1 MDETAKK
8 RMQEIL
14 EAYGADPKR
23 WPAGTRLPDAAL
35 GAEVKAAAEVD
46 SILDLAKAPVHSQ
59 DAIANLLASLPSR
72 QGADVVQFP
81 GPRSKPRLSWA
92 FAAPLA
98 ASLMLGIYLGAAGG
112 VERFLPQ
119 DDVAWLDD
127 VSDTGLEDAE
137 DVAEDSQS

>member
-1 MDETAKK
+1 M
-8 RMQEIL
+8 REIL
-14 EAYGADPKR
+14 EAYGADPRR
-23 WPAGTRLPDAAL
+23 WPAGTRLPVGAL
-35 GAEVKAAAEVD
+35 VAEVKAAAEAD
-46 SILDLAKAPVHSQ
+46 SILDLAKAPVYSP

-72 QGADVVQFP
+72 QGAEVVRFP

-98 ASLMLGIYLGAAGG
+98 ASLMLGIYLGAAGSVG
-112 VERFLPQ
+112 RFLPQ

-137 DVAEDSQS
+137 DVAEENQS